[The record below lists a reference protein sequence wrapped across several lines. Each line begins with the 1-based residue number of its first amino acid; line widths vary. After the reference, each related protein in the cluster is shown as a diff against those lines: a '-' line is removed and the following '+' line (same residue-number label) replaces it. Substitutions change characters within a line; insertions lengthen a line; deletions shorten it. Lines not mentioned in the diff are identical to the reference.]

1 LPNVSEICSAR
12 FSGDRKQIHVHA
24 KIIIPKEDKIIPKL
38 FTITV
43 KSQKLI
49 EIDCEDMECIV
60 AKVFQGYWHVF
71 FPLN

>member
-12 FSGDRKQIHVHA
+12 FSADRKLIHVHA
-24 KIIIPKEDKIIPKL
+24 KIIIPKEDKIVPKL

-43 KSQKLI
+43 KNQKLI
-49 EIDCEDMECIV
+49 EIDCEDMDCIV